1 LEYRIVYK
9 KSITKDLKG
18 IDKTRLKKIIDG
30 IEKKLKQNPRAGKML
45 TGEFKGLYRIRI
57 GDYRAIYSIL
67 ESDVLMLRI
76 AHRKDVYK

>member
-1 LEYRIVYK
+1 MGYKIVYK

-18 IDKTRLKKIIDG
+18 IDKTRLKRIINS
-30 IEKKLKQNPRAGKML
+30 IEKKLIQNPKAGKML

-57 GDYRAIYSIL
+57 GDYRVIYSIL
-67 ESDVLMLRI
+67 ESEVLILRI